1 MKKRHSQK
9 SPPKNNSTL
18 HRGVKCLF
26 FESSGKCFFHQHTN
40 ISFNNK
46 NMVALSWNKWVETV
60 DKQKFCHLHQN
71 ATTMLGSGFCLKNL
85 AKFLKKKKDMKMTE
99 EEELLN
105 YTSWSNPSMYCP
117 PSLEYPSSS
126 SHWIPSINFEAANH
140 ELLFPDDKGRD
151 EQMWTEGAIK
161 TVGIAWQ
168 FKKERPYIPNT
179 WTHQLLK
186 LFNLIRREEFQ
197 ASRDEIAERRESLH
211 SRRWSRWSV

>member
-26 FESSGKCFFHQHTN
+26 FESSGKYFFHQHTN

-99 EEELLN
+99 EEKLLN

-126 SHWIPSINFEAANH
+126 SHWIPSINFEASNK
-140 ELLFPDDKGRD
+140 LPYFVGQGVTSSRYFWKYSVSILINL
-151 EQMWTEGAIK
+151 AIHSLR
-161 TVGIAWQ
+161 
-168 FKKERPYIPNT
+168 ERS
-179 WTHQLLK
+179 
-186 LFNLIRREEFQ
+186 
-197 ASRDEIAERRESLH
+197 SRIIG
-211 SRRWSRWSV
+211 

>member
-26 FESSGKCFFHQHTN
+26 FESSGKYFFHQHTN

-99 EEELLN
+99 EEKLLN

-140 ELLFPDDKGRD
+140 ELLFPDKERD

-168 FKKERPYIPNT
+168 FKKKDPTFRTPGRTSCSNCSI
-179 WTHQLLK
+179 
-186 LFNLIRREEFQ
+186 
-197 ASRDEIAERRESLH
+197 
-211 SRRWSRWSV
+211 

>member
-1 MKKRHSQK
+1 MLVFHENTDQCWEVS
-9 SPPKNNSTL
+9 NNSIAIFSSKEMFKLIQTVRNTHPSISVSNFWDSFSL
-18 HRGVKCLF
+18 KKWKSGILRNHRQKITALSTEGWNACSLSPV
-26 FESSGKCFFHQHTN
+26 ENIFFHQHTN

-99 EEELLN
+99 EEKLLN

-140 ELLFPDDKGRD
+140 ELLFPDKGRAD
-151 EQMWTEGAIK
+151 
-161 TVGIAWQ
+161 VD
-168 FKKERPYIPNT
+168 
-179 WTHQLLK
+179 
-186 LFNLIRREEFQ
+186 RR
-197 ASRDEIAERRESLH
+197 SH
-211 SRRWSRWSV
+211 